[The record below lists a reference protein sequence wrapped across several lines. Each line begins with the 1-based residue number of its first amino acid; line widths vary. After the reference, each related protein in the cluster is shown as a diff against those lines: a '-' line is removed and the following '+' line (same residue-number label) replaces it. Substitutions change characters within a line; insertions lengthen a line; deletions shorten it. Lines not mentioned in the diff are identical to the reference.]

1 MSKFLQFLICILFIT
16 EFNSQNINV
25 SGKKIFDGEPF
36 LTIDPVNQQHL
47 VVAWMGVE
55 LGQKITINSSVSEDG
70 GLTWSSP
77 IWQPHQVADNSSAD
91 VSMGFDN
98 NDNLFMAYIDYDNV
112 NFLNGGIY
120 VRKSVDGGYTWGPSV
135 EAISIADCPNKLCI
149 DRPWMVVDGTGGL
162 NDGVIY
168 ITSMNADQPSSI
180 KPPYNPY
187 LSVSVDGGNT
197 FLTPRFLDTLNFLSG
212 STITQP
218 MASPVV
224 TSDGEFIAIY
234 PSYEPTAQ
242 GPFAHLCRGRSITS
256 GVDLFHTD
264 AYSWTG
270 NTISDPYVKRGA
282 LLKSDPSDPNH
293 LAYFFLSQL
302 SSETDI
308 YFMESFDR
316 GQTWSAKTRVN
327 QDPLGNGKLQDLV
340 WADFDLDGDLVICW
354 RDRRSAAG
362 TGYSQN
368 TEIYGV
374 VRWHGNSSFES
385 DFTISDQSVPHQSI
399 LEGSGNDFMSVRLLN
414 DTLYAVWGDVRTGI
428 LSVYLNK
435 MSLHSGTQ
443 SISTIYS
450 DLKGVLI
457 YPNPTDH
464 EIHFKN
470 DVLAEEFTV
479 TSIDGK
485 ILLKG
490 GNVFVI
496 DVKSLSRGS
505 YDLELKVKGVVYRTS
520 FLKE

>member
-1 MSKFLQFLICILFIT
+1 MRTFFRFLCCFIFIT
-16 EFNSQNINV
+16 DCYSQNINV
-25 SGKKIFDGEPF
+25 SGNEFFDGEPF
-36 LTIDPVNQQHL
+36 LTIDPANQQHL

-77 IWQPHQVADNSSAD
+77 VWQPHEVADNSSAD
-91 VSMGFDN
+91 VSLGYDN
-98 NDNLFMAYIDYDNV
+98 SGNLFMTYIDYDNV

-135 EAISIADCPNKLCI
+135 EAISIADCPNKLCV
-149 DRPWMVVDGTGGL
+149 DRPWMVVDRSGGL

-168 ITSMNADQPSSI
+168 ITSMNADQPSLI
-180 KPPYNPY
+180 TPPYNPY

-197 FLTPRFLDTLNFLSG
+197 FLTPRFLDTLIYLAG

-242 GPFAHLCRGRSITS
+242 GPFAHLYLGRSVTA
-256 GVDLFHTD
+256 GVDLYHTD
-264 AYSWTG
+264 AYSG
-270 NTISDPYVKRGA
+270 SGSAISDPYVKRGS
-282 LLKSDPSDPNH
+282 LLKSDPSDPDH
-293 LAYFFLSQL
+293 LAYFFLRQV

-316 GQTWSAKTRVN
+316 GQTWGAQTRVN
-327 QDPLGNGKLQDLV
+327 QDPVGNGKLQDLV
-340 WADFDLDGDLVICW
+340 WADFDVDGDLVICW
-354 RDRRSAAG
+354 RDRRSASG
-362 TGYSQN
+362 TGYAQN

-374 VRWHGNSSFES
+374 VRWHGNNLFDT

-435 MSLHSGTQ
+435 MSLQSGTQ
-443 SISTIYS
+443 SVSTIYS
-450 DLKGVLI
+450 DLKGAVV
-457 YPNPTDH
+457 YPNPSGE
-464 EIHFKN
+464 EIHLKN

-479 TSIDGK
+479 TSADGK
-485 ILLKG
+485 VVMKG
-490 GNVFVI
+490 SNASLI
-496 DVKSLSRGS
+496 DIRSLSRGI
-505 YDLELKVKGVVYRTS
+505 YDLDLKVNGVVYRTS
-520 FLKE
+520 FLRE